1 MKKTDIDAWYEQIA
15 KKAKRDREIVE
26 SVLTQNSIRSI
37 IKPAVPQRLR
47 IVSLSFTG
55 KKSGVATGPISFEW
69 PDLKPGLHAIVSSHN
84 FRGKT
89 TILQML
95 KFGLVGS
102 SGPQDD
108 IDAWFQTLTLRFM
121 IDDDVF
127 ETRLEDFASRTG
139 SLVQFKNGNERS
151 LYSFDGAE
159 AFKAT
164 MEGFFLD
171 KLGLRATRI
180 VIDKGGKEV
189 TQEHGWP
196 WLSSIMT
203 IDPAPED
210 VFGGVPGL
218 KGGMPSYLTRMF
230 FGLPWVETFTDI
242 KAAAKKLKLDDAQMD
257 QATSRNRSAAQDRLA
272 ELEREREDLA
282 KKLSGPSDFDALVA
296 SERAEMVR
304 LALLA
309 PEIGA
314 LTKKVSELKENVA
327 QSGDALT
334 EARRNRHAFDEA
346 EQAGTIFRLL
356 QPEYCPSCDEV
367 FTDEYRQEKQN
378 DHDCVVCGR
387 HEKGQE
393 DLTGVREQL
402 LEREQEAKDQV
413 KKLSAALTRI
423 TNSVAEKSQERTAV
437 EAELL
442 RLHNEMRGAQ
452 STASSWRDAIKIDA
466 QIDEVRRLVA
476 VPPGKDEE
484 TAAILKA
491 AEKVTN
497 DLFSS
502 EQEELLAEVAELTVK
517 FARSFGMNTLERV
530 EFVGVQ
536 MRVHKSGSVVAFGAS
551 TPGERTRLKIAA
563 NLAMIQV
570 TETRGVGRHPGLLF
584 IDSPGANEAKD
595 ENVAQIIEGLADLPN
610 VLPGVQVFFTAI
622 ESERILA
629 HVPCDNVIKS
639 RADGYLW

>member
-1 MKKTDIDAWYEQIA
+1 M
-15 KKAKRDREIVE
+15 
-26 SVLTQNSIRSI
+26 
-37 IKPAVPQRLR
+37 
-47 IVSLSFTG
+47 
-55 KKSGVATGPISFEW
+55 
-69 PDLKPGLHAIVSSHN
+69 
-84 FRGKT
+84 
-89 TILQML
+89 
-95 KFGLVGS
+95 
-102 SGPQDD
+102 
-108 IDAWFQTLTLRFM
+108 
-121 IDDDVF
+121 
-127 ETRLEDFASRTG
+127 
-139 SLVQFKNGNERS
+139 
-151 LYSFDGAE
+151 
-159 AFKAT
+159 
-164 MEGFFLD
+164 
-171 KLGLRATRI
+171 
-180 VIDKGGKEV
+180 
-189 TQEHGWP
+189 
-196 WLSSIMT
+196 
-203 IDPAPED
+203 
-210 VFGGVPGL
+210 
-218 KGGMPSYLTRMF
+218 
-230 FGLPWVETFTDI
+230 
-242 KAAAKKLKLDDAQMD
+242 
-257 QATSRNRSAAQDRLA
+257 
-272 ELEREREDLA
+272 
-282 KKLSGPSDFDALVA
+282 
-296 SERAEMVR
+296 
-304 LALLA
+304 
-309 PEIGA
+309 
-314 LTKKVSELKENVA
+314 
-327 QSGDALT
+327 
-334 EARRNRHAFDEA
+334 
-346 EQAGTIFRLL
+346 
-356 QPEYCPSCDEV
+356 
-367 FTDEYRQEKQN
+367 
-378 DHDCVVCGR
+378 
-387 HEKGQE
+387 
-393 DLTGVREQL
+393 
-402 LEREQEAKDQV
+402 EREQEAKDQV

-476 VPPGKDEE
+476 VAPGKDEE

-517 FARSFGMNTLERV
+517 FARSFGMNTLEKV